1 MNCDEHN
8 VKSISSIS
16 TAAFPTSMTRAW
28 DHNLAYSS
36 LTQTL
41 VYCGGTQVGILYSKG
56 EVLFL
61 HFFASNFLK
70 QLFSFHVKY
79 RKIIS
84 DFHVNRPWL

>member
-36 LTQTL
+36 VTQTL
-41 VYCGGTQVGILYSKG
+41 VYCGGTQVGIFSTKS
-56 EVLFL
+56 EVLFT
-61 HFFASNFLK
+61 FFYI
-70 QLFSFHVKY
+70 QLSKTT
-79 RKIIS
+79 S
-84 DFHVNRPWL
+84 